1 MVDSSSGDHCV
12 NADKELPDHEVE
24 SSPGQQN
31 GQTMETACKGILHNH
46 GQILVDFETQEGI
59 RSNVTFQNV
68 KVSTPILSVR
78 KLVRKGHQVAFR
90 KGGGTITAAET
101 GDQMEFVDRG
111 GVYYIKLKI
120 LPAKPKS
127 TKSDFIRRG

>member
-1 MVDSSSGDHCV
+1 MVDSGSGDHC
-12 NADKELPDHEVE
+12 AWAEDEFPDHEVE
-24 SSPGQQN
+24 SSPGQRN
-31 GQTMETACKGILHNH
+31 GQTMETACKGILNNE

-78 KLVRKGHQVAFR
+78 KLVRKGHEVSFR
-90 KGGGTITAAET
+90 RGGGTIIAAET
-101 GDQMEFVDRG
+101 GDRMDFVERG

-120 LPAKPKS
+120 LPAKPEN
-127 TKSDFIRRG
+127 TKPDRIRRG